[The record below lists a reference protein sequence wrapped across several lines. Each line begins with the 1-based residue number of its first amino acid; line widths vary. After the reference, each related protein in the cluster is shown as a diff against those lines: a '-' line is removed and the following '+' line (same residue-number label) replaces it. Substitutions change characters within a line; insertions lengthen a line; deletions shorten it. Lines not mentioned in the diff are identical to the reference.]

1 MVSGD
6 TLRNIAKETY
16 GNASDYRYIFMANW
30 AKFGISPHVM
40 QIGKILDLPCYGTF
54 TAQKTPDT
62 PIETVT
68 SATEPTKT
76 EVVEQLQ
83 IVEITPQVDPETV
96 VAAETVPKVE
106 PAAVATPEIA
116 AEVEE
121 SAPIIA
127 PTPTATASLRNLK
140 LVGFSDNLP
149 YSDASLF
156 HGGLITTLIETA
168 LLRSEAAR
176 VDQPAFVTRSESGLA
191 TSVLPEEYHL
201 SFPWLLPDCDLAE
214 FDADIKDLCDNYTF
228 SVPIYEAQMAMYTLS
243 DSLFNDVATEV
254 DLVGARIC
262 RPSAMHTYDLLEIG
276 MIEPI
281 ISLET
286 GADLAACFDKLQNNI
301 VDIVSVNGLTADVF
315 FADTGRDQRII
326 ELTAIAALHTV
337 HAITPNDNEVGL
349 IALDYLNSGLW
360 DMLANGEWGEISK
373 DYLLN
378 RFN

>member
-1 MVSGD
+1 MITRIYS
-6 TLRNIAKETY
+6 K
-16 GNASDYRYIFMANW
+16 
-30 AKFGISPHVM
+30 
-40 QIGKILDLPCYGTF
+40 QIGQNSVSARTSSGSVKFWVCLLGTF
-54 TAQKTPDT
+54 TAKEAPDT
-62 PIETVT
+62 PAGIVV
-68 SATEPTKT
+68 AIAGPTQAEAVKS
-76 EVVEQLQ
+76 EIAVQPVVVE
-83 IVEITPQVDPETV
+83 VTP
-96 VAAETVPKVE
+96 AEPVSAPVPKVE
-106 PAAVATPEIA
+106 PEAVKAEETTPIG
-116 AEVEE
+116 V
-121 SAPIIA
+121 P
-127 PTPTATASLRNLK
+127 ATARLRNLK
-140 LVGFSDNLP
+140 LVGFSNNQP
-149 YSDASLF
+149 YADASIL

-176 VDQPAFVTRSESGLA
+176 VDQPAFVTRPESGLA
-191 TSVLPEEYHL
+191 TSVLPKDYHL

-214 FDADIKDLCDNYTF
+214 FDAGIKNLCDNYTF

-243 DSLFNDVATEV
+243 DGLFKDAAAEV

-301 VDIVSVNGLTADVF
+301 VDIVSVNGLTADVH
-315 FADTGRDQRII
+315 FADAGRSQQII
-326 ELTAIAALHTV
+326 ELTAITALHTV

-378 RFN
+378 RLN